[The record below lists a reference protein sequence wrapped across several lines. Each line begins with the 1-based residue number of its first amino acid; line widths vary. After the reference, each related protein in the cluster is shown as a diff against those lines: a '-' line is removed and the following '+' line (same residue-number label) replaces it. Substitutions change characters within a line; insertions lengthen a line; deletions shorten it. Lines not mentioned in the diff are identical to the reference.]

1 MFVYVCNSVCIFI
14 RTIIDSVVADELYKT
29 FNQSAL
35 YSIPPHGRL
44 IENAFGQCKITLLIL

>member
-35 YSIPPHGRL
+35 YPFH
-44 IENAFGQCKITLLIL
+44 

>member
-1 MFVYVCNSVCIFI
+1 MFVYVCISVCIFI

-44 IENAFGQCKITLLIL
+44 IENA